1 MTGALFSVGD
11 VITLATAAGVIV
23 ALIGNV
29 AHLRAKGRENNPA
42 IIEMRQDIKYIRS
55 AIDKQEGV
63 NGEQDRR
70 IDDAASR
77 VAAVEHA
84 MRSAHKR
91 IDDLL
96 IARRSTQ

>member
-1 MTGALFSVGD
+1 MTGTFFSIGD
-11 VITLATAAGVIV
+11 VVTLVTAAGVIV
-23 ALIGNV
+23 ALVSNV
-29 AHLRAKGRENNPA
+29 ANLRAKGRENNPA
-42 IIEMRQDIKYIRS
+42 IIEMRHDIKYIRS

-77 VAAVEHA
+77 VAVMEQA

-91 IDDLL
+91 IDD
-96 IARRSTQ
+96 IFRTRRVTQ